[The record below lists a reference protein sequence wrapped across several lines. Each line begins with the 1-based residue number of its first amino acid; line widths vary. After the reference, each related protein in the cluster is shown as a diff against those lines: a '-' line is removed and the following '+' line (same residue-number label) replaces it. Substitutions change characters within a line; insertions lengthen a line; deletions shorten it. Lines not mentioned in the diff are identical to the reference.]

1 MDSHPASESTNQQLP
16 ADALSRV
23 TWEAKKEGIFAG
35 LTSGLASGEHWF
47 PIIGARLMG
56 FNRNKTLLCGI
67 LSGVLAGY
75 YFTQALTSTAIA
87 QLQAEESRLASGT
100 LKPGTERPQ
109 MS

>member
-35 LTSGLASGEHWF
+35 LTSGLASA
-47 PIIGARLMG
+47 IIGARLMG
-56 FNRNKTLLCGI
+56 FNRNKTLLCGV